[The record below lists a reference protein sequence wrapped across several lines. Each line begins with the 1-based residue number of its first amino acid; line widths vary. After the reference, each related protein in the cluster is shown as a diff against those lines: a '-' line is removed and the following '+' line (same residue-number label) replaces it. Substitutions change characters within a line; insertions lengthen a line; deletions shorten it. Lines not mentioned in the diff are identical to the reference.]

1 MNKNELIT
9 NLNRSLNRAGLKLKK
24 HSPEILVT
32 VGIVGTVAS
41 AVMACRAT
49 TKISTITDDTKDQLD
64 KIHLAGEKGEIN
76 TAEGIVSYTEE
87 DVKKDTAIVYAQ
99 TAVKFAKLYGPAVA
113 VGTLS
118 IASILAGHNILRK
131 RSIALAAAYTAV
143 ETSFKEY
150 RNRVVERFGAELD
163 KELKYNLKSKEIE
176 ETTTDENGKEKKV
189 KKTVTV
195 ADSDTL
201 SKYSPYAKFF
211 DDGCLGWEKDPDY
224 NLMFLRRQQDYANE
238 MLQKRGHLFLNEVY
252 DMLGIARTKA
262 GNVVG
267 WIYDEK
273 NPIGDNYVDFGIY
286 DVYNETNRR
295 FVNGIERS
303 ILLDFNVDG
312 NILDLI

>member
-1 MNKNELIT
+1 MNKNELLT

-24 HSPEILVT
+24 YSPEILVT
-32 VGIVGTVAS
+32 VGVVGTVAG
-41 AVMACRAT
+41 AVMACKAT
-49 TKISTITDDTKDQLD
+49 TKVSEIIDETKEQLD
-64 KIHLAGEKGEIN
+64 TIHKV
-76 TAEGIVSYTEE
+76 AEDGKMKTNEGDIHYTEE
-87 DVKKDTAIVYAQ
+87 DAKKDTTIVYAQ
-99 TAVKFAKLYGPAVA
+99 TAVKFIKLYGPAVA

-131 RSIALAAAYTAV
+131 RSIAIAAAYTAV

-150 RNRVVERFGAELD
+150 RNRVIERFGAELD
-163 KELKYNLKSKEIE
+163 RELKYNIKSKEIE
-176 ETTTDENGKEKKV
+176 ETVIDENGKEKTV
-189 KKTVTV
+189 KKTIEVV
-195 ADSDTL
+195 DSDQL

-211 DDGCLGWEKDPDY
+211 DETSLGWERDADY

-238 MLQKRGHLFLNEVY
+238 KLKSRGHLFLNEVY

-286 DVYNETNRR
+286 DLYDDKKRR
-295 FVNGIERS
+295 FVNGYEKS

-312 NILDLI
+312 DILDLI